1 MDVSTIYNICS
12 IMLLAISFLAFF
24 IGLKYK
30 KVHKELDHLFIYSIS
45 SFLQSVFYKFLYLFK
60 FSNKYAE
67 FIALNISIYTF
78 LIIELFCL
86 YFFFYKI
93 RFYNK
98 TVKKNLL
105 YIFVFCM
112 LSYIALS
119 IRSNFF
125 LKYVEY
131 IYYIQSLIIL
141 IPCFLYVYQLF
152 IQPPI
157 LNLVNEASFW
167 FISGIFIYFI
177 LTLPFFFMIH
187 YFRNNGMWQIIGFI
201 NMLGYCLIFLF
212 LIRAY
217 LCKPQITI

>member
-1 MDVSTIYNICS
+1 MFNTAYNICS
-12 IMLLAISFLAFF
+12 TMLLIVSFLAFF
-24 IGLKYK
+24 VGLKYK

-45 SFLQSVFYKFLYLFK
+45 SFFQMVFYKFSYLFN
-60 FSNKYAE
+60 FPNKYAV
-67 FIALNISIYTF
+67 FIALNISIYIF

-93 RFYNK
+93 RPYNK
-98 TVKKNLL
+98 TVKKNLP
-105 YIFVFCM
+105 YIFVFCI
-112 LSYIALS
+112 LFYIALS

-131 IYYIQSLIIL
+131 IYYMQSLIIL
-141 IPCFLYVYQLF
+141 IPCFLYLYQLF

-157 LNLVNEASFW
+157 LNLLNEASFW
-167 FISGIFIYFI
+167 FFSGILIYFI
-177 LTLPFFFMIH
+177 LTLPLFFMIH
-187 YFRNNGMWQIIGFI
+187 YFKNKGMWQIIGFV